1 MVAGAMMRVANRLGD
16 RLAAFWT
23 VLPEA
28 VRGEYIMALN
38 RLGAAALTC
47 LAVWAIGPPQAAA
60 RWSLPMAGFIGIAA
74 ALLLHLCLRP
84 QARVLRR
91 GLAICLDVSG
101 ATVVLNVGGEGAAFM
116 YVVYLWI
123 IIGNGARFGGPY
135 LLAATLASLA
145 GFGGTIL
152 INGVWRAHAAL
163 CLGLIS
169 GMAVLPLYA
178 HMLIR
183 ALAVARRQAE
193 RADQAKSLFLAS
205 VSAELRAPL
214 TSIIGMVELLQATRL
229 TPGQAEMLATIDGA
243 ATGQLGLVQD
253 VLEFSRIEAGH
264 ARVDVAP
271 FDLLEMLR
279 GVSAV
284 VAVEARRRGLLI
296 NTHVTARTK
305 LRLRGDARHLRE
317 VLLKLLDNA
326 IKFTPAGSVTLAAD
340 GQDIGGGQMRLRLEV
355 MDTGIGIAPEARER
369 IFALFTQ
376 ANDSILD
383 RFGGTGLGLALC
395 ERQIRL
401 IGGSIGVDSVPQ
413 AGSTFWV
420 SVDLPVEP
428 DHPAPLPVASLIAAS
443 LDEGWVQAMQKR
455 LLPLDRLAPLWAG
468 HPSRRPVTCPRVAF
482 VQGGSWSLTLPE
494 ADAFIE
500 VQPERVCELPSRAA
514 RERFATSVGQNASID
529 ELRHALVIASRLA
542 AAMIP
547 PPDDARR
554 AKQRSDTA
562 RKLAG
567 TRILVADDNS
577 INRLILGKMLQSHG
591 AIVAFASNG
600 EQALEVMTS
609 AQVDAALLDVN
620 MPVMD
625 GVEAA
630 KLYGLSVLRGRRI
643 PMIALTAAAG
653 VDVRARCLD
662 AGMDACLVKPV
673 RMAELMAAIGDAVVP
688 ADPLP
693 PADSASP
700 MLDAQTIRD
709 LKALGGSAFLEQL
722 IGEFDCDGHMAMAD
736 MESQYLQRDVERFR
750 AAAHSMCGI
759 AANIGAVRLRDL
771 CRDWEVLS
779 EAELESDG
787 PALLAQL
794 KRVWAETTLAFNRYG
809 RTGV

>member
-1 MVAGAMMRVANRLGD
+1 MIRLRDGFGD
-16 RLAAFWT
+16 RLRAFWT
-23 VLPEA
+23 ALPEA
-28 VRGEYIMALN
+28 SRSEYVLALN
-38 RLGAAALTC
+38 RLGAAAMTFLV
-47 LAVWAIGPPQAAA
+47 VWGTGTPQSLA
-60 RWSLPMAGFIGIAA
+60 RWGLPMAGFICIAL
-74 ALLLHLCLRP
+74 ALLLHLRLQP

-101 ATVVLNVGGEGAAFM
+101 ATVVLNAGGEGAAFM

-152 INGVWRAHAAL
+152 INGVWRAHGAL
-163 CLGLIS
+163 SVGLVM
-169 GMAVLPLYA
+169 GMAVLPFYA

-183 ALAVARRQAE
+183 ELAVARRQAE
-193 RADQAKSLFLAS
+193 RADHAKSLFLAS
-205 VSAELRAPL
+205 VSSELRAPL

-229 TPGQAEMLATIDGA
+229 TPAQAEMLATIDSA

-264 ARVDVAP
+264 ARMDLAP

-284 VAVEARRRGLLI
+284 AAVEARRRGLLI
-296 NTHVTARTK
+296 NTHVTARTP

-317 VLLKLLDNA
+317 VLLNLMDNA
-326 IKFTPAGSVTLAAD
+326 IKFTPTGSVTLAAD
-340 GQDIGGGQMRLRLEV
+340 GQDIDGGQIRLRLEV

-395 ERQIRL
+395 ERRMRL
-401 IGGSIGVDSVPQ
+401 MGGSIGVDSVPQ

-428 DHPAPLPVASLIAAS
+428 DNPAPLPVASLIAAS
-443 LDEGWVQAMQKR
+443 LDEGWVQAMQRR

-482 VQGGSWSLTLPE
+482 VQEGSWSLKLPE

-500 VQPERVCELPSRAA
+500 VRPERPYELPARVV
-514 RERFATSVGQNASID
+514 RERFATSVVQSASID

-542 AAMIP
+542 AAMAP
-547 PPDDARR
+547 PPDDARASRR
-554 AKQRSDTA
+554 ADTA

-577 INRLILGKMLQSHG
+577 INRLIVGKMLQSHG

-630 KLYGLSVLRGRRI
+630 KLYGLSVLGGRRI
-643 PMIALTAAAG
+643 PMIALTAAASA
-653 VDVRARCLD
+653 DVRTRCLE

-688 ADPLP
+688 ADPSP
-693 PADSASP
+693 PADGAAA
-700 MLDAQTIRD
+700 MLDAQTIQD

-736 MESQYLQRDVERFR
+736 MESQYLQRDVQRFR

-759 AANIGAVRLRDL
+759 AANIGAVALRDL
-771 CRDWEVLS
+771 CRQWEGLS
-779 EAELESDG
+779 EAALESDG

-794 KRVWAETTLAFNRYG
+794 KRVWAETTLAFNRHVS
-809 RTGV
+809 TGENLRRR